1 MNKREISEIKKQ
13 FKKDNNAITRICGCY
28 VDGDKEKK
36 LEFKEAFLSLPEEE
50 EFKYFDLFKRTL
62 SGTVGKNLLNM
73 SFPLDEELKGGAQ
86 EFRKRAGTE
95 NLPGILGM
103 AAALEASCR
112 NMEASA
118 QRVSHMRDR
127 LLQGIRSIP
136 ATRVNG
142 SLTHRMPGNLNV
154 CFEGIEGE
162 SLLLRLDLAGICASS
177 GSACTSGSLEPSHVL
192 LAIGVPKELAHGS
205 LRLSLDETNTEEEV
219 DHILE
224 KLPGIVAEL
233 RAMSPVWDEAGQ
245 RMKAVEV

>member
-1 MNKREISEIKKQ
+1 
-13 FKKDNNAITRICGCY
+13 
-28 VDGDKEKK
+28 
-36 LEFKEAFLSLPEEE
+36 
-50 EFKYFDLFKRTL
+50 
-62 SGTVGKNLLNM
+62 
-73 SFPLDEELKGGAQ
+73 
-86 EFRKRAGTE
+86 
-95 NLPGILGM
+95 M